1 MEYVIGGSIIMN
13 RAVKMV
19 LVDYRFFQSDIIQV
33 LQAEETFQIVATS
46 DDYST
51 VSSILKEKRIDLLL
65 TDITLLMKYQ
75 TMLKKE
81 LNRLEYNVKIVAL
94 ASSVEDQY
102 VLEAI
107 QFGVDGYLLK
117 DMNIFTFL
125 KAIKTV
131 HQDKTYIHPA
141 VTRPLVEAYRSLLI
155 QQNKYPTPVCTKR
168 ENEVLQLL
176 AKGQSN
182 RHIAQALAISE
193 KTVKNHISN
202 MLRKMKVNDR
212 TQAVVTAIRNNWI
225 TL

>member
-1 MEYVIGGSIIMN
+1 MN

-125 KAIKTV
+125 KAIKNG
-131 HQDKTYIHPA
+131 PS
-141 VTRPLVEAYRSLLI
+141 R
-155 QQNKYPTPVCTKR
+155 
-168 ENEVLQLL
+168 
-176 AKGQSN
+176 
-182 RHIAQALAISE
+182 
-193 KTVKNHISN
+193 
-202 MLRKMKVNDR
+202 
-212 TQAVVTAIRNNWI
+212 
-225 TL
+225 